1 MSSPAQENHTHRQN
15 TPKKVAISHKLSKDG
30 KFFKPQPSEKIDE
43 ELESCVKN
51 MLNPVFGYPLM
62 DFSTINLHQIPQDF
76 LMNFN
81 QEVLERELSMK
92 KSPQELASESKRGLA
107 FVAEKV
113 LNSTSKN
120 FKSMV

>member
-1 MSSPAQENHTHRQN
+1 MSGPTQESYTHRQT

-30 KFFKPQPSEKIDE
+30 GKFLKPLPSEKIDE

-81 QEVLERELSMK
+81 QEVLERELNMK
-92 KSPQELASESKRGLA
+92 KSPQELASE
-107 FVAEKV
+107 
-113 LNSTSKN
+113 
-120 FKSMV
+120 

>member
-1 MSSPAQENHTHRQN
+1 
-15 TPKKVAISHKLSKDG
+15 
-30 KFFKPQPSEKIDE
+30 
-43 ELESCVKN
+43 